1 MKRPAEAK
9 DAKEVAKKLLKTGA
23 MKAIKKS
30 LEREKSKEEK
40 TIGTFKRSKGF
51 ERKLNGMDRAMSNYQ
66 PFSATHGPGG
76 GFDTGNILV
85 RECGHFLTH
94 QFLSRW

>member
-30 LEREKSKEEK
+30 LEKEKYKVEIKS
-40 TIGTFKRSKGF
+40 FNACS
-51 ERKLNGMDRAMSNYQ
+51 
-66 PFSATHGPGG
+66 
-76 GFDTGNILV
+76 
-85 RECGHFLTH
+85 
-94 QFLSRW
+94 

>member
-30 LEREKSKEEK
+30 KVELLLLIFSYHIE
-40 TIGTFKRSKGF
+40 TILHRRKKQSVVLRDRWDLKG
-51 ERKLNGMDRAMSNYQ
+51 N
-66 PFSATHGPGG
+66 
-76 GFDTGNILV
+76 
-85 RECGHFLTH
+85 
-94 QFLSRW
+94 